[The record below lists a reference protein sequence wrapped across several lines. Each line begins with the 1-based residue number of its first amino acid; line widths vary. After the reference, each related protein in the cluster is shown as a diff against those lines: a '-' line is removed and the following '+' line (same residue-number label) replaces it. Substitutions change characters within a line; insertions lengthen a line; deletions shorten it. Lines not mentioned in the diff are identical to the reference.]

1 MVKCASPADRNFPL
15 DNIVCTHTFIRTNQT
30 STGPYNAVGPY
41 RSTMSTATKKALQGG
56 EFLIRESAPQDIFI
70 PEEFNE
76 EQGMIAQTAIDFL
89 AAEVWPNLDR
99 IDSMEAGLMPKILE
113 KAGELGLLGISI
125 PEEYGG
131 FGKDFVTGMLVTE
144 KTGAGHSYSVA
155 MAAHTGIGTLPL
167 LYYGNAEQKAKYMPK
182 LATGEWKACY
192 CLTEPGSGSDANS
205 GKTKAVLSPDGKHYI
220 LNGQKMWITNGGF
233 ADLFTVFAKID
244 DDENLTAFL
253 VEKDFGGITLNPEEK
268 KMGIKGSSTRQV
280 FFNDCKVPVENM
292 LSERQNGFKI
302 AVNILNIGRIKL
314 AGAALGGAKA
324 VVDQSVK
331 YANER
336 IQFGKPISAFGAI
349 RQKLADQASYCYV
362 VESATYRCSYD
373 MEQAIEALEAS
384 GADHSKAL
392 LKGVEQYAAE
402 AAILKVAGSECLDY
416 VCDEGVQIYG
426 GMGYSAES
434 PVERAYRDSRINRI
448 FEGTNEINRMLTVD
462 MLLKRAMK
470 GQLDLLGPAQA
481 VAGELM
487 GIPDFAEPDDSL
499 LGEEKRMVANFK
511 KAVLMSAGGAAQKL
525 GLELGKHQ
533 ETLMHIADI
542 VIDTYLAESVLLR
555 TLKLAELKGAANV
568 AEQIAMC
575 QLYIHDAAD
584 RILKYAKEAV
594 NNFAEGDERQA
605 MLMGAKRFSKN
616 TNLNTAEL
624 RKVVAKKMIAEG
636 KYCY

>member
-1 MVKCASPADRNFPL
+1 M
-15 DNIVCTHTFIRTNQT
+15 
-30 STGPYNAVGPY
+30 
-41 RSTMSTATKKALQGG
+41 ATEAKKALQGG
-56 EFLIRESAPQDIFI
+56 EFLIRESVPQDIFI

-76 EQGMIAQTAIDFL
+76 EQRMIAQTAMDFL
-89 AAEVWPNLDR
+89 AQEVHPNLDR
-99 IDSMEAGLMPKILE
+99 IDQQEEGLMPRILE
-113 KAGELGLLGISI
+113 KAGELGLLGVSI

-155 MAAHTGIGTLPL
+155 MAAHTGIGTLPT
-167 LYYGNAEQKAKYMPK
+167 LYYGNAEQKAKYIPK

-205 GKTKAVLSPDGKHYI
+205 GKTKAVLTPDGKHYL

-244 DDENLTAFL
+244 DDENLSAFL
-253 VEKDFGGITLNPEEK
+253 VEKGFGGITLNSEEH

-280 FFNDCKVPVENM
+280 FFNDCKVPVENL

-314 AGAALGGAKA
+314 AGAALGGAKE
-324 VVDQSVK
+324 VVNESIR

-349 RQKLADQASYCYV
+349 RQKLADQATYCYV
-362 VESATYRCSYD
+362 VESATYRAAHD
-373 MEQAIEALEAS
+373 MEQAIEALKAG
-384 GADHSKAL
+384 GADHAKAL

-416 VCDEGVQIYG
+416 VADEGVQIYG

-448 FEGTNEINRMLTVD
+448 FEGTNEINRMLIVD

-470 GQLDLLGPAQA
+470 GQLDLLGPAKA
-481 VAGELM
+481 VADELM
-487 GIPDFAEPDDSL
+487 GIPEMPAPDDSL
-499 LGEEKRMVANFK
+499 LGDETRMVANFK
-511 KAVLMSAGGAAQKL
+511 KAVLMAAGGAAQKL
-525 GLELGKHQ
+525 GLELAKHQ

-555 TLKLAELKGAANV
+555 TLKLAGLKGADQV
-568 AEQIAMC
+568 PEQIAMC
-575 QLYIHDAAD
+575 RLYIHDAAD
-584 RILKYAKEAV
+584 RIQKWTKEAV

-605 MLMGAKRFSKN
+605 LLMGAKRFSKN
-616 TNLNTAEL
+616 TPLNTAEL
-624 RKVVAKKMIAEG
+624 RRTIAKKMITEG
-636 KYCY
+636 KYPY